1 MLHPTYPLTR
11 TPIASPRAASQ
22 AADPGGG
29 CFGLRGRPLR
39 TGRRAKILHEPTTAG
54 ITTMASKLKPV
65 PTAPDAV
72 GYPPAPRGL
81 SRRQKALWSSITRA
95 KPPSWWDA
103 ASLPLLA
110 ALVGHVETLEQLQVQ
125 FAKVGDLASPD
136 ALARLQRLS
145 VLRDRESKQV
155 AMLSTRLR
163 LTQQSRYEPRRA
175 YRAASALQ
183 AVDAANPFEQLRRAR
198 RPA

>member
-1 MLHPTYPLTR
+1 
-11 TPIASPRAASQ
+11 
-22 AADPGGG
+22 
-29 CFGLRGRPLR
+29 
-39 TGRRAKILHEPTTAG
+39 
-54 ITTMASKLKPV
+54 MASKLKPV
-65 PTAPDAV
+65 PPAPEPAVYPTAPRTLSKRQRTLWRDICRSK
-72 GYPPAPRGL
+72 PPA
-81 SRRQKALWSSITRA
+81 
-95 KPPSWWDA
+95 WWDA
-103 ASLPLLA
+103 AALPLLA
-110 ALVGHVETLEQLQVQ
+110 ALVGHVETLEQLQAQ

-175 YRAASALQ
+175 YRAAGSLQ
-183 AVDAANPFEQLRRAR
+183 AVDAGNPFEALRRAR